1 MGFEQPPENT
11 GREHENEGSAR
22 RFKNGL
28 VAELWTK
35 DGPFWES
42 VRDMRTRWG
51 IEARPQLVAG
61 DSPRVGDRVLPESAP
76 GSPWEEFAD
85 FLGRWMQ
92 DLGLIKD
99 KNIP

>member
-1 MGFEQPPENT
+1 MGCEQPPENT

-22 RFKNGL
+22 RFKNSL

-51 IEARPQLVAG
+51 IDARTQLVPEDGPRIG
-61 DSPRVGDRVLPESAP
+61 DLIFPQSAP
-76 GSPWEEFAD
+76 GSSSEEFSD

-92 DLGLIKD
+92 DLRYIKD
-99 KNIP
+99 K